1 MRVWATAVAEGVG
14 GRGAAYRPLMWVVAV
29 VAVLAALYLLIG
41 RAQDA
46 FLMTSPAV
54 QRAEV
59 QARVA
64 EEEYRTAELQRDTAA
79 IRRDQATENV
89 WQPWVAGVGHEVLIG
104 LIVLVPLVLL
114 IGTTLLF
121 RRHMSLPTKDG
132 RVPLV
137 GLDRELSAEALFRYQ
152 ALQSPGPRF
161 EALPVGRSGKRLD
174 ALLESEETK

>member
-1 MRVWATAVAEGVG
+1 MRVMATAVAEGVG
-14 GRGAAYRPLMWVVAV
+14 GRGAAYRPLMWAVAV
-29 VAVLAALYLLIG
+29 VAVLATLYLLIG

-46 FLMTSPAV
+46 FLMTSPDV
-54 QRAEV
+54 QRVEV

-64 EEEYRTAELQRDTAA
+64 EEEHRTAELQRETAA

-89 WQPWVAGVGHEVLIG
+89 WQPWMAGIGQGVLIG
-104 LIVLVPLVLL
+104 LMVLVPLALL

-121 RRHMSLPTKDG
+121 RRHISLPTKDG

-152 ALQSPGPRF
+152 ALQNSGPRLD
-161 EALPVGRSGKRLD
+161 ALPAGRSGKRLD
-174 ALLESEETK
+174 ALLVSEETR